1 MFRNILGKVCKP
13 TPGSKVYKSKC
24 SELVYEKS
32 GPCCVQR
39 DLGFIK
45 SAVRIYTN
53 RTIGEYDKEIE
64 KMKKFLIDS
73 NSDFSGRSVDIDSYE
88 NGIVLAGL
96 LQEYAPS
103 HDKIKVRYEITSF
116 SINEQVHR
124 YVFDNYDVVMDLD
137 GIRSFK
143 VPIGKKIKIEGDVSS
158 SVNIGSHPLLTIG
171 SIESSQTRHI
181 VKSLINGKT
190 KINADIDSDINEID
204 DMLST
209 NAESNLSL
217 LLARG
222 DLLEES
228 TYVLKSG
235 AIAGGELK
243 RAHAAKN
250 DSWRVEIGFTNNITE
265 GFELYLKVNKVDE
278 IIEFETV
285 QKCNTVLDQTSL
297 DMLMHVETTGRNF
310 IQQDENNFVIIQPNG
325 SLSLVDFTTIDFN
338 NVFYEC
344 TETSTNVL
352 TPPDPRIVIADV
364 DLINARSFG
373 SWGYMKASE
382 LKAMSTSGHK
392 VFESSLDKKALSFTS
407 RGVFLGEEDMSSA
420 SHCQPGQDGEIMSLK
435 KVVFNC

>member
-1 MFRNILGKVCKP
+1 
-13 TPGSKVYKSKC
+13 
-24 SELVYEKS
+24 
-32 GPCCVQR
+32 
-39 DLGFIK
+39 
-45 SAVRIYTN
+45 
-53 RTIGEYDKEIE
+53 
-64 KMKKFLIDS
+64 
-73 NSDFSGRSVDIDSYE
+73 
-88 NGIVLAGL
+88 
-96 LQEYAPS
+96 
-103 HDKIKVRYEITSF
+103 
-116 SINEQVHR
+116 
-124 YVFDNYDVVMDLD
+124 
-137 GIRSFK
+137 
-143 VPIGKKIKIEGDVSS
+143 
-158 SVNIGSHPLLTIG
+158 
-171 SIESSQTRHI
+171 
-181 VKSLINGKT
+181 
-190 KINADIDSDINEID
+190 
-204 DMLST
+204 
-209 NAESNLSL
+209 
-217 LLARG
+217 
-222 DLLEES
+222 
-228 TYVLKSG
+228 
-235 AIAGGELK
+235 
-243 RAHAAKN
+243 
-250 DSWRVEIGFTNNITE
+250 
-265 GFELYLKVNKVDE
+265 LKVNKVDE